1 MKGFWPVY
9 RKELYGMFMSP
20 VFYVV
25 AFFFLCISGFFSRIL
40 LIQISEASVQLAQHP
55 ELMREFGSAMELFL
69 RYFLGQLSVVMLFI
83 APLLTMRLYAEE
95 RKSGTI
101 ELLYTYPVTDAATVA
116 GKFAA
121 CVTVL
126 AILIAATLPGVVSVA
141 LVSVPA
147 WKLILCGYAGL
158 FLLGCSFMALG
169 TFASTLTRNQIIA
182 AIITFGLLLILWL
195 VDWLK
200 VFVGSA
206 AGSILGYLSV
216 SKHFESL
223 SKGLI
228 DSRDILFY
236 LVFSAFFLF
245 LTLRQMSSYRW
256 RG

>member
-1 MKGFWPVY
+1 MKGFWPVF

-20 VFYVV
+20 IFYVV
-25 AFFFLCISGFFSRIL
+25 GFIFLVISAIFFEL
-40 LIQISEASVQLAQHP
+40 LLAQLVMVSFQVAEHP
-55 ELMREFGSAMELFL
+55 ELMGEFSMMELLL
-69 RYFLGQLSVVMLFI
+69 RYFLGNLSVVMLFI

-101 ELLYTYPVTDAATVA
+101 ELLFTYPVTDAAAVA

-121 CVTVL
+121 CLTALSV
-126 AILIAATLPGVVSVA
+126 LIAATLPGVIAVA
-141 LVSVPA
+141 LISTPA
-147 WKLILCGYAGL
+147 WKVILSGYAGM
-158 FLLGCSFMALG
+158 FLLGAAFLSLG

-182 AIITFGLLLILWL
+182 AVISFGVLLVLWFTGGAKA
-195 VDWLK
+195 WAGPTW
-200 VFVGSA
+200 GSV
-206 AGSILGYLSV
+206 LEYVSV
-216 SKHFESL
+216 SKHFEGL

-236 LVFSAFFLF
+236 LVFTAFFLF